1 MLILERLTIK
11 EIIIKKLLWSFFEG
25 VNRILLLLCREI
37 MLYNEFVP
45 AMEHELH
52 QWEYS
57 VYWHY
62 DEIEIGKNN

>member
-1 MLILERLTIK
+1 MV
-11 EIIIKKLLWSFFEG
+11 FFEG
-25 VNRILLLLCREI
+25 VNMILLLLLLYREI

-45 AMEHELH
+45 AMEHKLH

-57 VYWHY
+57 VYGHY

>member
-1 MLILERLTIK
+1 MV
-11 EIIIKKLLWSFFEG
+11 FFEG
-25 VNRILLLLCREI
+25 VNRILLLFCREI

-57 VYWHY
+57 AYGHY
-62 DEIEIGKNN
+62 DGIGIGKIIKFDDSGSL

>member
-11 EIIIKKLLWSFFEG
+11 ETIIKKAVMVFFEG
-25 VNRILLLLCREI
+25 VNRILLLCREI

-57 VYWHY
+57 VYGHY
-62 DEIEIGKNN
+62 DEIEIWKNN

>member
-1 MLILERLTIK
+1 MV
-11 EIIIKKLLWSFFEG
+11 FFEG
-25 VNRILLLLCREI
+25 VNRILLLCREI

-57 VYWHY
+57 VYGHY
-62 DEIEIGKNN
+62 DEIEIWKNN

>member
-1 MLILERLTIK
+1 MV
-11 EIIIKKLLWSFFEG
+11 FFEG

-57 VYWHY
+57 AYGHY
-62 DEIEIGKNN
+62 NGIGKIIKFADCGYL

>member
-1 MLILERLTIK
+1 
-11 EIIIKKLLWSFFEG
+11 
-25 VNRILLLLCREI
+25 

-57 VYWHY
+57 AYGHY
-62 DEIEIGKNN
+62 NGIGKIIKFDDCGYL

>member
-1 MLILERLTIK
+1 MV
-11 EIIIKKLLWSFFEG
+11 FFEG
-25 VNRILLLLCREI
+25 VNRILLLLLCREI